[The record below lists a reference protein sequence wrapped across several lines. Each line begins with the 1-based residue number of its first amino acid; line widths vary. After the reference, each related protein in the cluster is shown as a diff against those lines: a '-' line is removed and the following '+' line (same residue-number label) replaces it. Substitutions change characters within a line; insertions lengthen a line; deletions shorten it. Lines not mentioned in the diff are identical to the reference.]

1 MRRSLITA
9 AAAMLV
15 ASYAV
20 SAGFQQGASGTASS
34 SALPMPALHHIHLN
48 SVNPEASLSWYR
60 QYWPKGQATTF
71 AGLPAFQDE
80 IYLLYTKVAKQAPGG
95 FDRKAERSVPQSAF
109 WTFGSTFAGP
119 NTNATRERTD
129 KLDRRQF
136 AYVTLYGGPDGK
148 QTALHALDLPMGD
161 QLLTPTAMRERAEKE
176 KIARPPTPTSALD
189 FFYFV
194 DPDGM
199 LVEVTAGKT
208 DSFWNHTHMW
218 HEQPLCA
225 ANWYAENL
233 GMQLPQMA
241 TSNTTG
247 SAESRRAAPTLKSG
261 KWEPC
266 DIPVGEPSYPTYMRQ
281 GQLRIPIGNVRFAN
295 GTFPAYPRQCRDG
308 RCGPGNDQPLTKS
321 RGQVIDHLGFTY
333 PDLDAVIAHLKSRKV
348 PILEGPYKLGDARA
362 ILIED
367 LDGLALELIE
377 ARK

>member
-1 MRRSLITA
+1 MRTV
-9 AAAMLV
+9 LV
-15 ASYAV
+15 ATSAV
-20 SAGFQQGASGTASS
+20 MLIASAVHTAGQQGS
-34 SALPMPALHHIHLN
+34 SAAGLPMPALHHIHLN
-48 SVNPEASLSWYR
+48 AVNPEASLAWYR
-60 QYWPKGQATTF
+60 QYWPKGQTTTF
-71 AGLPAFQDE
+71 AGLPAFHDE

-119 NTNATRERTD
+119 NTNSARERFE

-136 AYVTLYGGPDGK
+136 AYLPLYGGADGK

-161 QLLTPTAMRERAEKE
+161 ALLTRTAMRERAEKE
-176 KIARPPTPTSALD
+176 KAAPRPAPPSALD

-225 ANWYAENL
+225 ANWYADNL
-233 GMQLPQMA
+233 GFQIPSNANANTAQQLKD
-241 TSNTTG
+241 G
-247 SAESRRAAPTLKSG
+247 R
-261 KWEPC
+261 WDPC
-266 DIPVGEPSYPTYMRQ
+266 NVPVGEVSYPTFMRM
-281 GQLRIPIGNVRFAN
+281 GQLRIPIGTVRFAN

-321 RGQVIDHLGFTY
+321 RGQVIDHLGFAY
-333 PDLDAVIAHLKSRKV
+333 PDLDAVIAHLKTRKV
-348 PILEGPYKLGDARA
+348 PILDGPYKLGDTRA
-362 ILIED
+362 IMIED

-377 ARK
+377 AKK

>member
-1 MRRSLITA
+1 
-9 AAAMLV
+9 
-15 ASYAV
+15 
-20 SAGFQQGASGTASS
+20 
-34 SALPMPALHHIHLN
+34 MPSFHHIHLN
-48 SVNPEASLSWYR
+48 SVNPEASLAWYR

-71 AGLPAFQDE
+71 AGFPAFHAD

-119 NTNATRERTD
+119 NTNATRERAD

-136 AYVTLYGGPDGK
+136 AYVTLYGGADGK

-161 QLLTPTAMRERAEKE
+161 QLLTRSAMRERAEQE
-176 KIARPPTPTSALD
+176 KSVPRQAPASALD

-199 LVEVTAGKT
+199 LVEVTAGKV

-233 GMQLPQMA
+233 GMQLPPMA

-247 SAESRRAAPTLKSG
+247 TEESRRAAPTLKSG
-261 KWEPC
+261 KWDPC
-266 DIPVGEPSYPTYMRQ
+266 GIPVGEPSFPTYMRQ
-281 GQLRIPIGNVRFAN
+281 GQLRIPIGTVRFAN

-308 RCGPGNDQPLTKS
+308 RCGPGTDQPLTKS

-333 PDLDAVIAHLKSRKV
+333 PDLDAVIAHLKDRKV